1 MKTFKANTK
10 TSGKQGD
17 WLSKED
23 NLEFQGTVIDLLPES
38 RCMVE
43 LENGHKVLC
52 YTAGKLKKFK
62 IRMLVGDK
70 VSIEM
75 TPYDLTKGRITYRG
89 KKRG

>member
-1 MKTFKANTK
+1 M
-10 TSGKQGD
+10 
-17 WLSKED
+17 SKED
-23 NLEFQGTVIDLLPES
+23 NLEFQGVVVELLPES

-70 VSIEM
+70 VTVEM
-75 TPYDLTKGRITYRG
+75 TPYDLSKGRITFRG

>member
-1 MKTFKANTK
+1 
-10 TSGKQGD
+10 
-17 WLSKED
+17 LSKED
-23 NLEFQGTVIDLLPES
+23 NLEFKGTVVDLLPES

-70 VSIEM
+70 VTIEM

-89 KKRG
+89 KKHG

>member
-1 MKTFKANTK
+1 M
-10 TSGKQGD
+10 
-17 WLSKED
+17 SKED
-23 NLEFQGTVIDLLPES
+23 NLEFQGTVVELLPES

-70 VSIEM
+70 VTVEM
-75 TPYDLTKGRITYRG
+75 TPYDLTKGRITFRG
-89 KKRG
+89 KKSG

>member
-1 MKTFKANTK
+1 M
-10 TSGKQGD
+10 
-17 WLSKED
+17 SKED
-23 NLEFQGTVIDLLPES
+23 NLEFKGTVIDLLPES

-70 VSIEM
+70 VTVEM

-89 KKRG
+89 KKHG

>member
-1 MKTFKANTK
+1 M
-10 TSGKQGD
+10 
-17 WLSKED
+17 SKED
-23 NLEFQGTVIDLLPES
+23 NLEFKGTVVDLLPES

-43 LENGHKVLC
+43 LENGHIVLC

-70 VSIEM
+70 VTIEM

-89 KKRG
+89 KKHG

>member
-1 MKTFKANTK
+1 M
-10 TSGKQGD
+10 
-17 WLSKED
+17 SKED
-23 NLEFQGTVIDLLPES
+23 NLEFNGTVIDLLPES

-70 VSIEM
+70 VTIEM

-89 KKRG
+89 KKHG

>member
-1 MKTFKANTK
+1 M
-10 TSGKQGD
+10 
-17 WLSKED
+17 SKED
-23 NLEFQGTVIDLLPES
+23 NLEFKGTVVDLLPES

-70 VSIEM
+70 VTIEM

-89 KKRG
+89 KKHG

>member
-1 MKTFKANTK
+1 MNHTTK
-10 TSGKQGD
+10 ISTLLYIGKQ
-17 WLSKED
+17 LSKED
-23 NLEFQGTVIDLLPES
+23 NLEFQGTVVDLLPES

-62 IRMLVGDK
+62 IRMLVGDN
-70 VSIEM
+70 VTVEM
-75 TPYDLTKGRITYRG
+75 TPYDLTKGRITFRG

>member
-1 MKTFKANTK
+1 M
-10 TSGKQGD
+10 
-17 WLSKED
+17 SKED
-23 NLEFQGTVIDLLPES
+23 NLEFKGTVIDLLPES

-70 VSIEM
+70 VTIEM

-89 KKRG
+89 KKHG

>member
-1 MKTFKANTK
+1 M
-10 TSGKQGD
+10 
-17 WLSKED
+17 SKED
-23 NLEFQGTVIDLLPES
+23 NLEFKGTVIDLLPES

-70 VSIEM
+70 VTIEM
-75 TPYDLTKGRITYRG
+75 TPYDLTKGRITFRG
-89 KKRG
+89 KKR

>member
-1 MKTFKANTK
+1 
-10 TSGKQGD
+10 
-17 WLSKED
+17 LSKED
-23 NLEFQGTVIDLLPES
+23 NLEFQGTVTELLPES

>member
-1 MKTFKANTK
+1 M
-10 TSGKQGD
+10 
-17 WLSKED
+17 SKED
-23 NLEFQGTVIDLLPES
+23 NIELQGTVIELLPES

-70 VSIEM
+70 VTVEM
-75 TPYDLTKGRITYRG
+75 TPYDLSKGRITFRG
-89 KKRG
+89 KKRI

>member
-1 MKTFKANTK
+1 
-10 TSGKQGD
+10 
-17 WLSKED
+17 LSKED
-23 NLEFQGTVIDLLPES
+23 NIELQGTVIELLPES

-62 IRMLVGDK
+62 IRMLVGDS
-70 VSIEM
+70 VTVEM
-75 TPYDLTKGRITYRG
+75 TPYDLTKGRITFRG